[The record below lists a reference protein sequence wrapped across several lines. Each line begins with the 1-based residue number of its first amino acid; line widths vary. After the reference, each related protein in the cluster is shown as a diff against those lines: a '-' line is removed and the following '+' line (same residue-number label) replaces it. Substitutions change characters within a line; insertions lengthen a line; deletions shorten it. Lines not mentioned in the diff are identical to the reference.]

1 MSTFMQPETEYS
13 LHSFDE
19 LYKQNASYVY
29 KIALYIIR
37 DPVEA
42 EDLCHDVFLEVI
54 QHPEQY
60 DPQRGSIK
68 AWLGVKTRSRAID
81 RLRKQKIQGA
91 NKIVEPVD
99 VNNTADP
106 TAETVLSKFK
116 IESLHESLR
125 HLSEPQRKR

>member
-68 AWLGVKTRSRAID
+68 AWLGVKTRRRAID
-81 RLRKQKIQGA
+81 RLRKQRYREQI
-91 NKIVEPVD
+91 
-99 VNNTADP
+99 
-106 TAETVLSKFK
+106 
-116 IESLHESLR
+116 R
-125 HLSEPQRKR
+125 